1 MKDLKTINGIRSEQI
16 SEGMELKVEKDGDY
30 TDFDSKFY
38 TLEKGDDSYSKV
50 AKKVNLK
57 TGDLKKLNK
66 GVDEDTFHPG
76 KRIRIAK

>member
-1 MKDLKTINGIRSEQI
+1 MLSGIGTKI
-16 SEGMELKVEKDGDY
+16 SQLSVKIIDTFKACRRNPN
-30 TDFDSKFY
+30 
-38 TLEKGDDSYSKV
+38 SYSKV